1 MTNLSLDTYAV
12 SCSTSLHGNYDLY
25 SLAAVNILLSVT
37 ATLGNIIIL
46 FALRKESSLH
56 PPSKLLYLS
65 LTITDLLV
73 GLLSHPLFVVHLFL
87 IVDPQRVPYC
97 CTFAMISIGDM
108 AGMSISG
115 VSLCTL
121 TAISVDRLL
130 ALLLGLGY
138 KQTVTLRRTRS
149 VVFFIWIFSVLIS
162 FLWRFWSQA
171 VIQGLISAMICI
183 NLAASALCYSKIYF
197 SLRHHTQDLVQRR
210 LVNGEGGFTSIARY
224 KKTVSAAL
232 WVQLTLLACYLPF
245 SIVTAVVD
253 PFSIPNLLYKR
264 VTITLVFFNSSLNPV
279 LYCWKIRVVR
289 KAAIESVRRMYSIIW
304 PCKTASVNI
313 EQPGE
318 TQGSRGLCLF
328 SNPRLPWPNAC
339 VTVNYRRANTSLM
352 RTATVSPINITD
364 ASMKWTST
372 TTNLQTYTQHAH
384 VNFFFFLN
392 SGYNEQLAASLFLRF
407 FMDSFHDDSLL
418 GRRLKPFFFSF
429 HLYWHWALN

>member
-1 MTNLSLDTYAV
+1 MTNLSLDIYAV
-12 SCSTSLHGNYDLY
+12 SCSTSLHENYDLY

-37 ATLGNIIIL
+37 AALGNIIIL

-97 CTFAMISIGDM
+97 CTFARISISDM

-121 TAISVDRLL
+121 TVISVDRLL
-130 ALLLGLGY
+130 ALLLGLRY
-138 KQTVTLRRTRS
+138 KQTVTLRRSRS
-149 VVFFIWIFSVLIS
+149 IVIFIWICSVLIS

-171 VIQGLISAMICI
+171 VIQGLISALICI
-183 NLAASALCYSKIYF
+183 NLVASALCYSKIYL

-210 LVNGEGGFTSIARY
+210 QVNGEGSFMSIARY

-232 WVQLTLLACYLPF
+232 WVELTLVACYLPF
-245 SIVTAVVD
+245 SIVTAVAD
-253 PFSIPNLLYKR
+253 PFSVPNLLYKR

-279 LYCWKIRVVR
+279 LYCWKIREVR

-304 PCKTASVNI
+304 PCKTASVNV

-318 TQGSRGLCLF
+318 THGSRGLRLF
-328 SNPRLPWPNAC
+328 SNPRLPNAWL
-339 VTVNYRRANTSLM
+339 TVNYRRADNSLM
-352 RTATVSPINITD
+352 RTATVSPTNITD
-364 ASMKWTST
+364 ASMKWTPT
-372 TTNLQTYTQHAH
+372 ITNLQTYTQHAH
-384 VNFFFFLN
+384 VIFF
-392 SGYNEQLAASLFLRF
+392 
-407 FMDSFHDDSLL
+407 
-418 GRRLKPFFFSF
+418 
-429 HLYWHWALN
+429 